1 MPGIRCKPLLGVHVT
16 AEFQTPPTAPAT
28 CDDFQKALKDWLSCN
43 PHPLSLLGPSTGRDQ
58 PLLLKP
64 SVRVPRSYSL
74 QFRIL
79 YFVLYW
85 RLIRLDFPAAMTLPP
100 KSP

>member
-1 MPGIRCKPLLGVHVT
+1 MPDRSLTCSRAVACPMPSQT
-16 AEFQTPPTAPAT
+16 AWFHRLE
-28 CDDFQKALKDWLSCN
+28 KDWLSCN